1 MTTHADRLRILPEF
15 QPEEYDEFRDVLF
28 GRLSNRLARWNPDQV
43 SLELSVKDRNKRSQ
57 RTVLECWITGKPKL
71 GRVSPILAGGS
82 GRPEAC
88 SIAMT

>member
-43 SLELSVKDRNKRSQ
+43 SLELGQ
-57 RTVLECWITGKPKL
+57 
-71 GRVSPILAGGS
+71 
-82 GRPEAC
+82 RPEQEVAANRARVLDHREAEA
-88 SIAMT
+88 SRNLL